1 MANQDSSILRTE
13 ENGVEYFTVIAT
25 GKSAVSERGLSRASG
40 IPRKTL
46 AGWLHSLGENKPVKY
61 LESLRG
67 NTLYLGEPIKKN
79 GKSIKAIVSDAAEEI
94 IWIAATELNKKE
106 AKAALN
112 AYRKIG
118 FESYIQGKTGWL
130 PKSYQSSQ
138 SARQKISRIMDNHCP
153 WEKLYE
159 RDMCLKIQKWYGF
172 NCTKF
177 YWWYCYSWLTP
188 EEKCKLEEV
197 NPVLTLVSKNGKQRT
212 SRKRKI
218 HQHLDKETRTRLIK
232 LVQDLYSCIRFSRSR
247 IDFERSW
254 NAEYGAPEQ
263 LEIFDL
269 WDFAS

>member
-1 MANQDSSILRTE
+1 MADKNYTSKATRVVIDLGDIPLEVFVMPDGSYTLSEVGAEKAIDEYERSVRDFKRSKAPDALPYKDLKIGKIAVDGKGQGGKISVLPIDFVMAYWKNKALKGNKLAISLAFACVAESIERRTDKKLGVFVTE
-13 ENGVEYFTVIAT
+13 E
-25 GKSAVSERGLSRASG
+25 ERNER
-40 IPRKTL
+40 IKT
-46 AGWLHSLGENKPVKY
+46 
-61 LESLRG
+61 
-67 NTLYLGEPIKKN
+67 
-79 GKSIKAIVSDAAEEI
+79 
-94 IWIAATELNKKE
+94 
-106 AKAALN
+106 
-112 AYRKIG
+112 
-118 FESYIQGKTGWL
+118 
-130 PKSYQSSQ
+130 
-138 SARQKISRIMDNHCP
+138 RIMDNHCP

-218 HQHLDKETRTRLIK
+218 HQHLDKVTRTRLTK

>member
-1 MANQDSSILRTE
+1 MAKNILTATVAPVQIGTIEIEGLRTDCGLFAVTMQQTANVFQVSPTSVQRSVKRALGKDYRFSRVLIKNSKSRKP
-13 ENGVEYFTVIAT
+13 ENCLLLPDFSRYHRHLDKKGNSIA
-25 GKSAVSERGLSRASG
+25 VV
-40 IPRKTL
+40 
-46 AGWLHSLGENKPVKY
+46 LG
-61 LESLRG
+61 
-67 NTLYLGEPIKKN
+67 
-79 GKSIKAIVSDAAEEI
+79 D
-94 IWIAATELNKKE
+94 
-106 AKAALN
+106 ALN
-112 AYRKIG
+112 EVG
-118 FESYIQGKTGWL
+118 FTQFFADAFDISLSKED
-130 PKSYQSSQ
+130 
-138 SARQKISRIMDNHCP
+138 RQKVASRVMSNHCP

-218 HQHLDKETRTRLIK
+218 HQHLDKVTRTRLTK